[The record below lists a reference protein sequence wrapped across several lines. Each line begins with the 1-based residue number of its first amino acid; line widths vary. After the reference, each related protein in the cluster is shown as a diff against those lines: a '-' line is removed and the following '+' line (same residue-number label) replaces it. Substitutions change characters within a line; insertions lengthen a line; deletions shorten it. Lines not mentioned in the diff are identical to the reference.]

1 MTERLPKLELL
12 FSAACPAIEPEEGG
26 SLYPPRWNYLL
37 VSEPIGVILPRN
49 AINEPQSNS
58 QQ

>member
-1 MTERLPKLELL
+1 MAESLPKLELL
-12 FSAACPAIEPEEGG
+12 FSPGRAAIEPEEDG

-37 VSEPIGVILPRN
+37 VNEPIGVILPRN